1 MRLFRGSF
9 LDTPDDPFR
18 GGVLR
23 AEEDGGLLVD
33 DDGIIAA
40 RGSFASLVSAYP
52 EATLVD
58 VRGGLVL
65 PGLVDTH
72 VHFPQLRCIG
82 ALGMPLLDWLDQ
94 CALPEEARLADP
106 AYAGELARAF
116 VNALAGA
123 GTTTALVFGAHFLD
137 ATDALFAEAD
147 ALGLRI
153 TAGLV
158 VSDRDL
164 RADLLVPAGRAYDD
178 SLALAKKWHG
188 VRRNRYAVT
197 PRFALSCT
205 PEMLDACASLLND
218 VPGSMLTTH
227 VNENAAEIARVRE
240 LFPDATSYAD
250 AYARHGLLVP
260 GSVLA
265 HDVHPTADELGAL
278 AAAGVAVAHC
288 PTSNLVLGSGLFPL
302 RAHLDAGVPVA
313 LGSDVGAGTGLSLFK
328 EGLQAYFVQQALAG
342 DGRPAH
348 VGAPAAPRHDG
359 GGGGARP
366 RHDRRVLRGGDGLRR
381 LLAAPQHRDAA
392 RHPAPVRGLPR
403 GRSGEGVRPRDVRR
417 RRPGVG
423 RRRGGLGRPVVAA
436 RRPTHRELRTSH
448 RLC

>member
-1 MRLFRGSF
+1 VRLFQGTF

-23 AEEDGGLLVD
+23 AEQDGGVLVD
-33 DDGIIAA
+33 DDGLITA
-40 RGSFASLVSAYP
+40 RGGFAALASAYP
-52 EATLVD
+52 EATVVD

-123 GTTTALVFGAHFLD
+123 GTTTALVFGAHFLE

-164 RADLLVPAGRAYDD
+164 REDLLVPPARAYDD
-178 SLALAKKWHG
+178 SFALAKKWHG

-205 PEMLDACASLLND
+205 PEMLDACAGLLAD
-218 VPGSMLTTH
+218 VPGSMLTSH
-227 VNENAAEIARVRE
+227 VNENPAEIARVRE
-240 LFPDATSYAD
+240 LFPDAASYTD
-250 AYARHGLLVP
+250 AYARHGLLAP

-265 HDVHPTADELGAL
+265 HDVHPTDDELHAL
-278 AAAGVAVAHC
+278 AARGVAVAHC

-302 RAHLDAGVPVA
+302 RAHVEAGVPVA

-342 DGRPAH
+342 E
-348 VGAPAAPRHDG
+348 
-359 GGGGARP
+359 
-366 RHDRRVLRGGDGLRR
+366 
-381 LLAAPQHRDAA
+381 
-392 RHPAPVRGLPR
+392 GLPLTSAHLLHLATTA
-403 GRSGEGVRPRDVRR
+403 GAAALDLAETVGCFGEGMAFDACWLRPSTGTPLDILLRFAASPEDALAKAFAHATSADVAQ
-417 RRPGVG
+417 VW
-423 RRRGGLGRPVVAA
+423 VAG
-436 RRPTHRELRTSH
+436 ELVSADQWWPPAVPRATGS
-448 RLC
+448 

>member
-40 RGSFASLVSAYP
+40 RGSFPSLVSAHP
-52 EATLVD
+52 EATVVD

-137 ATDALFAEAD
+137 ATDALFAQAD

-164 RADLLVPAGRAYDD
+164 RADLLVPAARAYDD

-188 VRRNRYAVT
+188 VRRSRYAVT

-227 VNENAAEIARVRE
+227 LNENAAEIARVLE
-240 LFPDATSYAD
+240 LFPDATSYTD

-265 HDVHPTADELGAL
+265 HDVHPTTDELGAL

-302 RAHLDAGVPVA
+302 RAHLEAGVPVA

-342 DGRPAH
+342 DGVPLTSAHLLHLATTAGAAALDLATTVGFFGEGMAFDACWLRPSTGTPLDILLRFAASPEDALAKAFAH
-348 VGAPAAPRHDG
+348 ATSADVAQVWVAGEVVSADQWWPPAA
-359 GGGGARP
+359 
-366 RHDRRVLRGGDGLRR
+366 L
-381 LLAAPQHRDAA
+381 Q
-392 RHPAPVRGLPR
+392 
-403 GRSGEGVRPRDVRR
+403 SGN
-417 RRPGVG
+417 
-423 RRRGGLGRPVVAA
+423 
-436 RRPTHRELRTSH
+436 
-448 RLC
+448 

>member
-197 PRFALSCT
+197 PRFALSCS

-288 PTSNLVLGSGLFPL
+288 PTSNLMLGSGLFPL

-342 DGRPAH
+342 EGVPLTSAHLLHLATTAGAAALDLATTVGFFGEGMAFDACWLRPSTGTPLDILLRFAASPEDALAKAFAH
-348 VGAPAAPRHDG
+348 ATSADVAQVWVAGEVVSADQWWPP
-359 GGGGARP
+359 
-366 RHDRRVLRGGDGLRR
+366 
-381 LLAAPQHRDAA
+381 AA
-392 RHPAPVRGLPR
+392 RHTG
-403 GRSGEGVRPRDVRR
+403 S
-417 RRPGVG
+417 
-423 RRRGGLGRPVVAA
+423 
-436 RRPTHRELRTSH
+436 
-448 RLC
+448 